1 MSKESQPTS
10 SDNLFP
16 EYKQITGRKI
26 LIKKPVFE
34 AKTKSGIL
42 MPHQKETEL
51 SDADLNKLYQRV
63 PVLAVGA
70 AVENPLLKE
79 PGVQIFI
86 DTMGLRTA
94 ELLLINDGKED
105 VIYMLI
111 HENNVAIIW

>member
-1 MSKESQPTS
+1 
-10 SDNLFP
+10 
-16 EYKQITGRKI
+16 
-26 LIKKPVFE
+26 VFE

-42 MPHQKETEL
+42 MPNQKETDL
-51 SDADLNKLYQRV
+51 SDKDLNQLYQRV
-63 PVLAVGA
+63 PVLAAGV

-79 PGVQIFI
+79 PGVEIFV

-94 ELLLINDGKED
+94 ELLLLNEGGQE